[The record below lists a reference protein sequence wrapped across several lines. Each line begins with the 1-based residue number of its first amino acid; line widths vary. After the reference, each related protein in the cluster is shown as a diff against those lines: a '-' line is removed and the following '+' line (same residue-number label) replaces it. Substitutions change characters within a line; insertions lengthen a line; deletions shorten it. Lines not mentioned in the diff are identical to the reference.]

1 MKRNPV
7 LTILQTRLVATTKFK
22 GALK

>member
-1 MKRNPV
+1 MKRKPV